1 MKQSC
6 FPPYRGFAALDIGA
20 LVRNFCLLREKAQT
34 VNPNARVIAVVKAN
48 AYGHG
53 AAPVLPALFR
63 AGCDF
68 FAVATPDE
76 ALEARRLCGSADILV
91 LGYTPPNRA
100 IALAEA
106 NITQTVFSAAY
117 GAALSSVMSAAKLR
131 LKIHLKIDG
140 GMCRQGFAPS
150 DDEGLLQTLRRRG
163 LQATGLYTHF
173 PSADSDPAATK
184 QALDVFCTCRDR
196 LKAAGFPLFAHAAA
210 SAAALTM
217 GDSVLDAIRVGI
229 ALYGIPPV
237 TTDLPLSPVLSLHA
251 PIVQIREVGANTPI
265 GYGGDFVTQKD
276 SRIGVLPIG
285 YADGFCR
292 RLSGL
297 FVTLSHKGDHFSVPL
312 VGRVC
317 MDQLMVDLTDTPA
330 AVGDTV
336 CLWRDAVSV
345 ADRLST
351 IPYEVLSALSP
362 RIARIATTTTTASGG
377 MHCAFKAMVLTT
389 SEDVLNNKH

>member
-20 LVRNFCLLREKAQT
+20 LVRNFCLLREKARS
-34 VNPNARVIAVVKAN
+34 VNKNARVIAVVKAN

-53 AAPVLPALFR
+53 AALVIPALAR

-68 FAVATPDE
+68 FALATPDE
-76 ALEARRLCGSADILV
+76 ALEARRLCESADILV

-140 GMCRQGFAPS
+140 GMCRQGFSPL
-150 DDEGLLQTLRRRG
+150 DDEELLQVLRRRG
-163 LQATGLYTHF
+163 LTATGLYTHF

-184 QALDVFCTCRDR
+184 QALERFCACRDR
-196 LKAAGFPLFAHAAA
+196 LSTAGFPLFSHAAA
-210 SAAALTM
+210 SAAALTL

-237 TTDLPLSPVLSLHA
+237 STDLPLSPVLSLHA

-265 GYGGDFVTQKD
+265 GYGGDFVTRQN

-285 YADGFCR
+285 YADGFPR

-297 FVTLSHKGDHFSVPL
+297 SVTLSHKGEDIPIPV

-330 AVGDTV
+330 VVGDTV
-336 CLWRDAVSV
+336 CLWRDA
-345 ADRLST
+345 AAIAARLST

-362 RIARIATTTTTASGG
+362 RITRIAN
-377 MHCAFKAMVLTT
+377 HNHRFKWWYALCLQGNGA
-389 SEDVLNNKH
+389 DNI

>member
-1 MKQSC
+1 MKTDKNCGMIAERSAMKQSC

-20 LVRNFCLLREKAQT
+20 LVRNFCLLRERAREASK
-34 VNPNARVIAVVKAN
+34 NARVIAVVKAN

-53 AAPVLPALFR
+53 AAQVIPALAR

-76 ALEARRLCGSADILV
+76 ALEARRLCKSADILV

-106 NITQTVFSAAY
+106 NITQTVFSAPYA
-117 GAALSSVMSAAKLR
+117 AALSSVMSAAKAR

-150 DDEGLLQTLRRRG
+150 DETGILQALRRRG
-163 LQATGLYTHF
+163 LLATGLYTHF
-173 PSADSDPAATK
+173 PCADSDPDLTK
-184 QALDVFCTCRDR
+184 QALRAFCACRDR
-196 LKAAGFPLFAHAAA
+196 LKDAGFPLFSHAAA
-210 SAAALTM
+210 SAAALTI
-217 GDSVLDAIRVGI
+217 GESVLDAIRVGI

-237 TTDLPLSPVLSLHA
+237 LTDLPLSPVLSLHA
-251 PIVQIREVGANTPI
+251 PIVQIHEVSANTPI
-265 GYGGDFVTQKD
+265 GYGGDFMTQKD

-285 YADGFCR
+285 YADGFPR

-297 FVTLSHKGDHFSVPL
+297 SVTLSHAGEDFPVPV

-317 MDQLMVDLTDTPA
+317 MDQLMLDLTNTPA

-336 CLWRDAVSV
+336 CLWEDAVDI
-345 ADRLST
+345 AARLST
-351 IPYEVLSALSP
+351 IPYEVLTALSP
-362 RIARIATTTTTASGG
+362 RIARIATQNANQRS
-377 MHCAFKAMVLTT
+377 KP
-389 SEDVLNNKH
+389 

>member
-20 LVRNFCLLREKAQT
+20 LIRNFCLLRKKAQDASKS
-34 VNPNARVIAVVKAN
+34 ARVIAVVKAN

-53 AAPVLPALFR
+53 AATVIPALAR

-76 ALEARRLCGSADILV
+76 ALEARRLCGEADILV

-100 IALAEA
+100 PALAEA
-106 NITQTVFSAAY
+106 HITQTVFSAAY
-117 GAALSSVMSAAKLR
+117 AAALSSVMSAAKARLR
-131 LKIHLKIDG
+131 IHLKIDG

-150 DDEGLLQTLRRRG
+150 DDEGLLQAIRRRG
-163 LQATGLYTHF
+163 LLATGLYTHF
-173 PSADSDPAATK
+173 PCADSDPVATK
-184 QALDVFCTCRDR
+184 QALDAFCACRDR
-196 LKAAGFPLFAHAAA
+196 LRDAGFPLFSHAAA

-217 GDSVLDAIRVGI
+217 GESVLDAIRPGI

-237 TTDLPLSPVLSLHA
+237 STDLPLSPVLSLHA
-251 PIVQIREVGANTPI
+251 PIVQIHEVGANTPI
-265 GYGGDFVTQKD
+265 GYGGDFVTPRE

-285 YADGFCR
+285 YADGFSR

-297 FVTLSHKGDHFSVPL
+297 SVTLSHNGADFPVPA

-317 MDQLMVDLTDTPA
+317 MDQLMIDLTDTPA

-336 CLWRDAVSV
+336 CLWRDAVEI
-345 ADRLST
+345 AECLST

-362 RIARIATTTTTASGG
+362 RISRIANQRS
-377 MHCAFKAMVLTT
+377 FL
-389 SEDVLNNKH
+389 